1 MDTLCML
8 RMYNR
13 AYTFFTLCTTNVMYI
28 WRTLV
33 NAYRETTHV
42 FFDGI
47 STPYNKADVTIG
59 TPSSAV
65 PLWHYRKDTRTFV
78 EWTVNAETAEDAQT
92 MVGSGVPLPILSM
105 TIVKEG
111 KEIHDLTEF
120 MASVQVYHSNR
131 DTFPSIAHLLG
142 AWSLSSRTVLKA
154 ADHYS
159 AFSITTTADLI
170 VLPTD
175 SHEYFR
181 PTTEEDTQST

>member
-1 MDTLCML
+1 MDALCML

-13 AYTFFTLCTTNVMYI
+13 AYMLFTLCTTNVVYI

-33 NAYRETTHV
+33 NAYTENTHL

-47 STPYNKADVTIG
+47 SSPYSEADVTVG

-65 PLWHYRKDTRTFV
+65 PLWYYKKDTRTFV
-78 EWTVNAETAEDAQT
+78 EWTETTQTVEDAQK
-92 MVGSGVPLPILSM
+92 MISRGVPLPILSM

-111 KEIHDLTEF
+111 KDIHDLTDF
-120 MASVQVYHSNR
+120 MASIRVYHSNP
-131 DTFPSIAHLLG
+131 DTFPSVAHLLG

-159 AFSITTTADLI
+159 AFSITDNADLI
-170 VLPTD
+170 VQSTGR
-175 SHEYFR
+175 HEYFR
-181 PTTEEDTQST
+181 RTVTQST

>member
-13 AYTFFTLCTTNVMYI
+13 AHTLYALCTTNVVYI

-33 NAYRETTHV
+33 NAYKETTHV

-47 STPYNKADVTIG
+47 STPYNRADVTIG

-65 PLWHYRKDTRTFV
+65 PLWYYRKDTRTFI
-78 EWTVNAETAEDAQT
+78 EWTAKDAQT
-92 MVGSGVPLPILSM
+92 IVGSGASLPILSM

-111 KEIHDLTEF
+111 KEIHDLTDF
-120 MASVQVYHSNR
+120 MGSVQVYHSNR

-142 AWSLSSRTVLKA
+142 AWSLYSRTVLKA

-159 AFSITTTADLI
+159 ACSITTTADFI

-181 PTTEEDTQST
+181 PTPEDTQST